1 MKKTQNSFKNRK
13 DSRKML
19 YAQFVQKLRIFAFW
33 FQKLAF
39 SPTFAFYDHSRR
51 NLIKIN

>member
-1 MKKTQNSFKNRK
+1 MILLEKRNT
-13 DSRKML
+13 SRETVC
-19 YAQFVQKLRIFAFW
+19 ADFVQKLRIFAFW